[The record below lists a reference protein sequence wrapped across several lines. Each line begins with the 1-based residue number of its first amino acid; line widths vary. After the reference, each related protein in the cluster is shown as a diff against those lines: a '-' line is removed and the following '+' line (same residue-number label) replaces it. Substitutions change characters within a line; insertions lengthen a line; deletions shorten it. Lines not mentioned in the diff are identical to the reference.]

1 MLITA
6 GSTATVR
13 KTMSSSRKAITAA
26 PIGIVALIQ
35 LVLTGDDADPVTTL
49 SEGLIFAR
57 LAAAHG
63 DVSDDERLVGMLTI
77 TAFLSGEDGAA
88 ELRGEAMA
96 RVAMLAD
103 AGVEAAEFQLASDA
117 EQASPEIMALAQ
129 AYRGRMM
136 KTEKATA

>member
-1 MLITA
+1 MTICPFDPFDHLAAAATGCLEAQRALADSSIRMVLA
-6 GSTATVR
+6 GC
-13 KTMSSSRKAITAA
+13 
-26 PIGIVALIQ
+26 
-35 LVLTGDDADPVTTL
+35 DADPVMTL

-63 DVSDDERLVGMLTI
+63 DVSDDERLVAMLTI

-103 AGVEAAEFQLASDA
+103 AGVEAAEFQLANDA

-129 AYRGRMM
+129 AYRGRLL
-136 KTEKATA
+136 KTEKATV

>member
-1 MLITA
+1 MTVTSFDPFDHLAAAATGCLEAQRALADSAIQMVLA
-6 GSTATVR
+6 GC
-13 KTMSSSRKAITAA
+13 
-26 PIGIVALIQ
+26 
-35 LVLTGDDADPVTTL
+35 DADPVTTL

-117 EQASPEIMALAQ
+117 DQATPEIMALAQ